1 MASLKKCIENKC
13 KDCTYDSCAPG
24 SWRFQVEECR
34 VTSCPLW
41 EVRPITM
48 ETMLARRK
56 GNKDATGVDLDA
68 LVNDMDDEDDVTPV
82 AVAS

>member
-1 MASLKKCIENKC
+1 MASLKKCVEAKC
-13 KDCTYDSCAPG
+13 KDCTYDSYTPG
-24 SWRFQVEECR
+24 SWRQQVELCR

-56 GNKDATGVDLDA
+56 DKNAPGVDLDA
-68 LVNDMDDEDDVTPV
+68 LVDSMDDDEDATV
-82 AVAS
+82 AVAA